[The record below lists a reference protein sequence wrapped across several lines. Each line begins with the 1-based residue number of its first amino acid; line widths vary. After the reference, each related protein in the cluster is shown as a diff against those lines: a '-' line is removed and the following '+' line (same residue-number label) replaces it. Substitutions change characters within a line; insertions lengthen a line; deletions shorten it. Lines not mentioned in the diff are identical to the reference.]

1 MEIQK
6 EIDFAL
12 DRIGED
18 KIHIWIFNSAK
29 KDGTH
34 HTFDFYPLV

>member
-29 KDGTH
+29 RWGASH
-34 HTFDFYPLV
+34 LGFLSLV